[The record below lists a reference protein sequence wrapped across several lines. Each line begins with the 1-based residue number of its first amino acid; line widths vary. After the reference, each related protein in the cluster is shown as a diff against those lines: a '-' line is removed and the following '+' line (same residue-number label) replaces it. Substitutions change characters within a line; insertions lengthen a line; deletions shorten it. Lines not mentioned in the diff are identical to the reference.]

1 MIQIRDVARRLV
13 RHFSPQLACSACRR
27 MKSPTVRVVSGPGL
41 YLCEV
46 CIRSVVAR
54 LPDTIGTNVERCQFC
69 GARRPRI
76 NDASLARVR
85 VCATCVQRMDDVLT
99 DDERQ

>member
-1 MIQIRDVARRLV
+1 MKRAV
-13 RHFSPQLACSACRR
+13 ACRSAR
-27 MKSPTVRVVSGPGL
+27 NADNALQLYGADGYHPSALGTFLAALEIYERLSGRDARSP
-41 YLCEV
+41 
-46 CIRSVVAR
+46 AQN
-54 LPDTIGTNVERCQFC
+54 TIGTNVERCQFC